1 MNFTMLLAAE
11 KAATNE
17 PGFFEKLWASVAELL
32 GSAVGATIL
41 KILAAILIL
50 VVGMKLVKI
59 FVKWLTTKSKLFQ
72 KLNPDLRS
80 FAGNGILILLDLLLI
95 VMAIA
100 TVGVPTA
107 SIIAVI
113 SSAGLAIGLALQGSL
128 SNLAGG
134 VMIVAFHPFHVGD
147 FIDNGT
153 HCGVVKEIGLFY
165 TTITTIDNRQV
176 MIPNGGLA
184 NSAVVN
190 VTANE
195 LRRVDLNFPV
205 ALTADGDVV
214 TKTLMDTCKKNE
226 LVLDDP
232 ATEIP
237 LMSVDTGAR
246 VYTVRAWC
254 KTEDYWTVYFGL
266 HEQCL
271 NALAA
276 ANVPIPHNQIDLHV
290 KEK

>member
-1 MNFTMLLAAE
+1 
-11 KAATNE
+11 
-17 PGFFEKLWASVAELL
+17 
-32 GSAVGATIL
+32 
-41 KILAAILIL
+41 
-50 VVGMKLVKI
+50 
-59 FVKWLTTKSKLFQ
+59 
-72 KLNPDLRS
+72 
-80 FAGNGILILLDLLLI
+80 
-95 VMAIA
+95 
-100 TVGVPTA
+100 
-107 SIIAVI
+107 
-113 SSAGLAIGLALQGSL
+113 
-128 SNLAGG
+128 
-134 VMIVAFHPFHVGD
+134 
-147 FIDNGT
+147 
-153 HCGVVKEIGLFY
+153 
-165 TTITTIDNRQV
+165 